1 MGGVRWWNVKH
12 PQAYAAKLA
21 SGQSPAQAREL
32 LSVEQ
37 RRVERILLELRLA
50 DGLPTSLLT
59 ITEKSRLVDLL
70 TRGLAVIE
78 DGMLILTRNGRLL
91 ADGVIRDLL
100 D

>member
-1 MGGVRWWNVKH
+1 M
-12 PQAYAAKLA
+12 
-21 SGQSPAQAREL
+21 
-32 LSVEQ
+32 EQ

-50 DGLPTSLLT
+50 DGLTTALLSS
-59 ITEKSRLVDLL
+59 TEKSRLVDLL
-70 TRGLAVIE
+70 TRRLAVVE